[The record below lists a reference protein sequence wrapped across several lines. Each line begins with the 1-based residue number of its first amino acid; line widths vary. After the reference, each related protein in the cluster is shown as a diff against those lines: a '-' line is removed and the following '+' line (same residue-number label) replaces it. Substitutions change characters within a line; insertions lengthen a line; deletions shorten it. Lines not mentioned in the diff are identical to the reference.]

1 MPEKSDERGRAA
13 QFDPKSGEVHGSGS
27 GAGAGGN
34 LQEDYDSD
42 PMAGALNDPQ
52 GGARPRKEAIDRPID
67 KDEGV

>member
-34 LQEDYDSD
+34 LQED
-42 PMAGALNDPQ
+42 
-52 GGARPRKEAIDRPID
+52 
-67 KDEGV
+67 